1 MSCGATVSVGPTFF
15 LESVLSY
22 LIAVDVKI
30 GRGPVLRLTRTPMPP
45 NGADRSRDNTAGS
58 GLSGCQR
65 PPIQGDSDT
74 HCHSALEWTFTSGKE
89 GAALQ
94 TRSITSFQDTL
105 LPTQHIPCRIP
116 NALRRLTK
124 TMASPPNYAHSPTA
138 TSPPYQS
145 SHVNMG
151 KKRAAS
157 DIASNP
163 PTTLKRRK
171 ASNLSISSTSAHPLR
186 QTSFP
191 PEAADGRRSPSV
203 DDASVVSGSAV
214 SAPAKK
220 KRGRKAKGA
229 EPSSKEATPSLVGG
243 KGGGTPG
250 DKEKE
255 QEEEDDEDANAMQME
270 GAQSEEQKNEER
282 RLRGV
287 LAQALDRVQYDRYE
301 KWRGLRLPEA
311 PVRRVSS
318 II

>member
-1 MSCGATVSVGPTFF
+1 
-15 LESVLSY
+15 
-22 LIAVDVKI
+22 
-30 GRGPVLRLTRTPMPP
+30 MPP
-45 NGADRSRDNTAGS
+45 NGAVESRGFNAAAS
-58 GLSGCQR
+58 PAVSGCA
-65 PPIQGDSDT
+65 SV
-74 HCHSALEWTFTSGKE
+74 ATSGEE

-94 TRSITSFQDTL
+94 TSIWASLASNAPLSPHPLELFVA
-105 LPTQHIPCRIP
+105 LPCQTTPPC
-116 NALRRLTK
+116 ALRLPVK

-138 TSPPYQS
+138 TSPPYQT
-145 SHVNMG
+145 SHANMG

-163 PTTLKRRK
+163 PATLKRRK
-171 ASNLSISSTSAHPLR
+171 ASALSISSTSAHPLR

-191 PEAADGRRSPSV
+191 PEAADGRRSPSA

-243 KGGGTPG
+243 KRGGTPG

-255 QEEEDDEDANAMQME
+255 QEEEDDEDANAMTME

-301 KWRGLRLPEA
+301 KWRGVRIPEA
-311 PVRRVSS
+311 PVRRVSLRTRLFS
-318 II
+318 P